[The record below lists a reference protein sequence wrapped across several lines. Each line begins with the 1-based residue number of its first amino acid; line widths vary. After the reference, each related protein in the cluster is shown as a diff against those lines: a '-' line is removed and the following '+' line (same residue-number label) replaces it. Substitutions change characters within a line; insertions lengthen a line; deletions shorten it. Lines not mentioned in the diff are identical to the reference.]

1 MDSVLIIDDEK
12 NIRAL
17 LMRVLA
23 EQRLDVHAA
32 ASAAEGLQK
41 ADEVDPDVI
50 LLDLRLPDANGLDVL
65 KTLKSRHPEAA
76 VLMVTAFG
84 QVVPGDFVVMD
95 DGRIKVMASNG
106 GVATL
111 KKADDGCLELTAGSE
126 EEAQAAAREGINP
139 GDFGRFCKD

>member
-1 MDSVLIIDDEK
+1 MVMHRFSQIVGFAAGAIL
-12 NIRAL
+12 
-17 LMRVLA
+17 VVSLA
-23 EQRLDVHAA
+23 GCGGGKPSGVYVAKGQAIFEQFDFQSGDKVA
-32 ASAAEGLQK
+32 
-41 ADEVDPDVI
+41 
-50 LLDLRLPDANGLDVL
+50 
-65 KTLKSRHPEAA
+65 
-76 VLMVTAFG
+76 VTAFG

-111 KKADDGCLELTAGSE
+111 KKADDGCLELAAGSE